1 MTFEDL
7 DAEDFNENNESFF
20 DYLCICIE
28 RPNAKLCYFFAICIY
43 CTLYGDDFEVKKKED
58 SCFFMSA
65 DCFDIG

>member
-7 DAEDFNENNESFF
+7 DAEDFNENNETFF
-20 DYLCICIE
+20 DIY
-28 RPNAKLCYFFAICIY
+28 IY

>member
-7 DAEDFNENNESFF
+7 DAEDFNENNKTFSNVYVYVLSVPMLNFVIF
-20 DYLCICIE
+20 DL
-28 RPNAKLCYFFAICIY
+28 CIY
-43 CTLYGDDFEVKKKED
+43 CTLYGDDFEVKKQEN

>member
-1 MTFEDL
+1 MQKPLLRTMKLFSSVYVYVL
-7 DAEDFNENNESFF
+7 SVPMLNFVIFF
-20 DYLCICIE
+20 DL
-28 RPNAKLCYFFAICIY
+28 CIY